1 MLNNPKDEKEAL
13 LRLLRARGADQ
24 TVELRPYAA
33 DALICLERTEE
44 ALRSLPAEGEA
55 GSGAV
60 VSSDARAQAAREA
73 AVRREVRRRSNR
85 ACLLLSAH
93 DEAGALSE
101 WEACAALDPT
111 CAAVAYNT
119 ALLLWK
125 VGERR
130 RACEHWLCFQRWPL
144 RMEPSDYERR
154 CAEVLPKPADRGA
167 DSHVSGELSK
177 GARAALDRMVL
188 SHWAKLRHQEAF
200 EQHWNANPNGAT
212 NGATAHG

>member
-1 MLNNPKDEKEAL
+1 MQAISSHDGRSPRDPPPAV
-13 LRLLRARGADQ
+13 GH
-24 TVELRPYAA
+24 VE
-33 DALICLERTEE
+33 
-44 ALRSLPAEGEA
+44 
-55 GSGAV
+55 
-60 VSSDARAQAAREA
+60 DARIRTD
-73 AVRREVRRRSNR
+73 RF
-85 ACLLLSAH
+85 LSSFPTA
-93 DEAGALSE
+93 
-101 WEACAALDPT
+101 T